1 MASVTAPKQST
12 VRARRPGGRT
22 ARVRA
27 AVHTAVTGL
36 VAEQPWGEL
45 NIPLVAQRSGVHQAT
60 IYRRWRSMPALL
72 DDVVAEHLMRS
83 APLPDTGSLRGDLEA
98 YAEGVTHGLTG
109 PFRVLI
115 LRAAMVDL
123 RTGGA
128 PGLAGA
134 LTERSRQL
142 QAMLDRARARGEAA
156 PALDDLIEIV
166 LAPLYFDALFGRPGG
181 PARAPRLVERLLAV
195 SAGAGDAGTVA
206 QSLPNTRRSS

>member
-1 MASVTAPKQST
+1 MQ
-12 VRARRPGGRT
+12 RPGGRS
-22 ARVRA
+22 ARVREAVHEAVLVLLRERSWEDLGIA
-27 AVHTAVTGL
+27 AV
-36 VAEQPWGEL
+36 AE
-45 NIPLVAQRSGVHQAT
+45 RSGVHQAT

-109 PFRVLI
+109 PFRLLI

-206 QSLPNTRRSS
+206 QPLPNTRRSS